1 MKLRTQVSLLLVVL
15 ALVLSGIMFA
25 GFQLDKEA
33 ITDQQQAETL
43 QTSTEIASG
52 LDTRLESLERTVR
65 LQATNPAVARHGT
78 ADQQQAL
85 AATVNETVFDG
96 VSVIHRNGTMT
107 GIEAG
112 LDAETRSKLVG
123 SDFGDRQYFQ
133 RAMGG
138 ETYVSKPVAAD
149 TGNYIVTVSTPI
161 YQNGTVV
168 GTLNAALHLQNSSFF
183 SGVTSAANSHHGVTI
198 QSPGGEVIYDREPTP
213 ATNLVTKNATVDETG
228 WTVQVQT
235 SRNVLASELQRIT
248 VYQTG
253 AVGLVILLIAGIGH
267 VLYTRTVRY
276 HERLV
281 DGFDKIQKQEYGVQ
295 VSDEATSEWQQLF
308 TAFNELSRTL
318 ADYEAERTQQQ
329 KELQRE
335 RDRFSALF
343 ESIPEPAVMVETTE
357 SGTALKDV
365 NEAFETTFGYDA
377 SEAIGSNINDLIVP
391 DSQRGSGRAID
402 EKAAAGEQITREVR
416 REASDGVRDFLL
428 RSTLSRGE
436 GDDVY
441 FGVYIDITD
450 RKQQKQELAKTN
462 SILTSVLGNLP
473 VGVLVEDTDGTIT
486 AANQTLVDVL
496 GVSEPPE
503 ALIGR
508 DCDRVVG
515 ELSDQFAEPDNV
527 SARINEILA
536 TGEPVLDEEVRM
548 ADGRILSRSFVTYS
562 TPSGTG
568 CIWLYRDITAQ
579 KRRIRRL
586 ERQDFLFNRTQEM
599 ASLGIWEYDPETDEV
614 FWSDGVRE
622 LHAVGTNEELTLQEW
637 LEFYSPE
644 DRKAIKETA
653 KQVLDERGEYELTLR
668 LRRDDGEVRDVRA
681 HGEAIH
687 DDGDEESGVKLRGVF
702 QDITE
707 QKARER
713 ELTRY
718 ETIIESMTDVAWI
731 QDSTQD
737 LVFVNE
743 RFTDAFGV
751 TPETPES
758 FQAALGAADLAP
770 TDELNALDAVT
781 DRVLNGSQDS
791 ARIELPLSLP
801 EGRRVFDI
809 RLNPI
814 TYDNGEINGVV
825 GLARDITVQK
835 EHEKRLSRL
844 NNISRDL
851 MQADTS
857 QAIATVAVES
867 AQELFGIPMSGYW
880 VYDEEADVLTPVV
893 VTDSARELLG
903 EPPVLERGSS
913 LAWEVFQSQ
922 EVTLFS
928 DIPSQPARYNPET
941 SIQSELIL
949 PVGDH
954 GVLLLGATGEMAFDE
969 ADHSLAT
976 ILAANVESALELA
989 TKQEQLLEQ
998 RTQLDLALEGGQLG
1012 VWDWDVQTDTVS
1024 FNEQWAAMLG
1034 YSLDEIEPNISAW
1047 SDRVHPEDLPMAEV
1061 ALDAH
1066 FDRETEYYK
1075 CDHRMRS
1082 KSGDWIWVRDVGRV
1096 VERDDD
1102 GNPLRAVGIQQD
1114 ITTDKQREL
1123 KLQDIL
1129 EQTQRLMQSKTV
1141 TEAAEVAVE
1150 IADETLSFP
1159 LAGVYLDDGD
1169 GRLEPTAVTESV
1181 EERLGSE
1188 PTYVEGSDGRVVDR
1202 VVWDAYTAGQTQ
1214 VIRNAEQE
1222 FPDLANQTPIQSGII
1237 HPLATHGVF
1246 ITAVDSPDGFDEF
1259 DQYLVE
1265 LLAALLTTT
1274 VERIQQAQQL
1284 ESQRDSLELL
1294 NQMVRHDIRNDLQVL
1309 VGYLDLA
1316 EEAADGAEK
1325 QYLQTALE
1333 SADNAV
1339 ELTKT
1344 ARDLSEVMLQD
1355 ETTRQ
1360 PVSLRRVVSQQADDL
1375 RSADSGAVITL
1386 DESLRGVT
1394 IRADDLF
1401 DSVIRNLLKNAVQHT
1416 RKDRPEIMV
1425 SATVEDGRVELRIA
1439 DNGPGVPD
1447 SQKKSIFGKGEKG
1460 LDSEGTGIGLY
1471 LVNTVVESYG
1481 GAVWVEDND
1490 PEGAVFVLDLP
1501 QETT

>member
-1 MKLRTQVSLLLVVL
+1 MKLRTQVSVLLVVL

-33 ITDQQQAETL
+33 ITDQQHAETL
-43 QTSTEIASG
+43 QTSTEIAGG

-85 AATVNETVFDG
+85 AATVNETAFDG

-107 GIEAG
+107 GIAAG
-112 LDAETRSKLVG
+112 LNAETQSELVG

-133 RAMGG
+133 RAMAG

-235 SRNVLASELQRIT
+235 SRNVLASELQLIT
-248 VYQTG
+248 MYQTG
-253 AVGLVILLIAGIGH
+253 AVGLVILLIAGVGH

-295 VSDEATSEWQQLF
+295 VSEKATSEWQQIF

-318 ADYEAERTQQQ
+318 ADYEAEQTQQQ

-343 ESIPEPAVMVETTE
+343 QSIPEPAVMVESTPG
-357 SGTALKDV
+357 GTALKDV
-365 NEAFETTFGYDA
+365 NEAFETTFGYDT
-377 SEAIGSNINDLIVP
+377 SEAIGSDINDLIVP
-391 DSQRGSGRAID
+391 DSQRGSGKAID
-402 EKAAAGEQITREVR
+402 EQAAAGKQITREVR

-436 GDDVY
+436 GDEVY

-450 RKQQKQELAKTN
+450 RKRQKRELSKTN
-462 SILTSVLGNLP
+462 NILTSVLGNLP
-473 VGVLVEDTDGTIT
+473 VGVLVEDADRTIT

-496 GVSEPPE
+496 GIPEPPE
-503 ALIGR
+503 ALVGR

-515 ELSDQFAEPDNV
+515 QLSDQFADPDTV
-527 SARINEILA
+527 SARIDEILA
-536 TGEPVLDEEVRM
+536 TGEPVLDEEVQM
-548 ADGRILSRSFVTYS
+548 ADGCTLSRSFVTYS
-562 TPSGTG
+562 TPTGTG
-568 CIWLYRDITAQ
+568 NIWLYRDIT
-579 KRRIRRL
+579 
-586 ERQDFLFNRTQEM
+586 D
-599 ASLGIWEYDPETDEV
+599 
-614 FWSDGVRE
+614 
-622 LHAVGTNEELTLQEW
+622 
-637 LEFYSPE
+637 
-644 DRKAIKETA
+644 
-653 KQVLDERGEYELTLR
+653 
-668 LRRDDGEVRDVRA
+668 
-681 HGEAIH
+681 
-687 DDGDEESGVKLRGVF
+687 
-702 QDITE
+702 
-707 QKARER
+707 
-713 ELTRY
+713 
-718 ETIIESMTDVAWI
+718 
-731 QDSTQD
+731 
-737 LVFVNE
+737 
-743 RFTDAFGV
+743 
-751 TPETPES
+751 
-758 FQAALGAADLAP
+758 
-770 TDELNALDAVT
+770 
-781 DRVLNGSQDS
+781 
-791 ARIELPLSLP
+791 
-801 EGRRVFDI
+801 
-809 RLNPI
+809 
-814 TYDNGEINGVV
+814 
-825 GLARDITVQK
+825 QK
-835 EHEKRLSRL
+835 EHEKSLSRL
-844 NNISRDL
+844 NTISRDL

-880 VYDEEADVLTPVV
+880 VYDEEADALTPVA

-928 DIPSQPARYNPET
+928 DIPSHPARYNPET
-941 SIQSELIL
+941 PIQSELIL

-954 GVLLLGATGEMAFDE
+954 GVLLLGATGEMVFDE

-1034 YSLDEIEPNISAW
+1034 YSLDEIQPDISAW
-1047 SDRVHPEDLPMAEV
+1047 SNRVHPEDLPMAEV

-1066 FDRETEYYK
+1066 FDGETEYYK
-1075 CDHRMRS
+1075 CDHRMQS

-1096 VERDDD
+1096 VERDDN

-1129 EQTQRLMQSKTV
+1129 EQTQRLMRSETV

-1159 LAGVYLDDGD
+1159 LAGVYLGDGD
-1169 GRLEPTAVTESV
+1169 GRLEPTAVAESV

-1188 PTYVEGSDGRVVDR
+1188 PAFVQESDGRVVDR
-1202 VVWDAYTAGQTQ
+1202 IVWDAYTAEQTQ
-1214 VIRNAEQE
+1214 VIRNVAQE
-1222 FPDLANQTPIQSGII
+1222 FPDLTNQTPIESGII
-1237 HPLATHGVF
+1237 HPLAAHGVF
-1246 ITAVDSPDGFDEF
+1246 ITAVDAPDGFDEF

-1265 LLAALLTTT
+1265 LLAALLATT
-1274 VERIQQAQQL
+1274 VERIQQEQQL

-1316 EEAADGAEK
+1316 AEAVDGTEK

-1355 ETTRQ
+1355 ETKRQ

-1375 RSADSGAVITL
+1375 RSADSDAVITL

-1394 IRADDLF
+1394 IRADDMF

-1416 RKDRPEIMV
+1416 RKDRPEITV
-1425 SATVEDGRVELRIA
+1425 SAAVEDGRVEVQIA

-1447 SQKKSIFGKGEKG
+1447 SQKESIFGKGEKG

-1490 PEGAVFVLDLP
+1490 PEGAIFVLDLP
-1501 QETT
+1501 QATT